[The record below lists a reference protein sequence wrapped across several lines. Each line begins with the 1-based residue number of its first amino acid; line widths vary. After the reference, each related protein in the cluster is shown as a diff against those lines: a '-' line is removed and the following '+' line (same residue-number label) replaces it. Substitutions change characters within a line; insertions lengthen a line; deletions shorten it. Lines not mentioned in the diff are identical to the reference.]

1 MPSFNFTQDDS
12 ETVDFNVGEPFTV
25 SVKGDFGGGTLTV
38 YHTINGTNYAW
49 VGGEGSTFTAAGEV
63 VLEHAGDTEKI
74 TVTLSGA
81 TSPDLDVSLINRA
94 YGIEQ

>member
-1 MPSFNFTQDDS
+1 MASFNFTADGSQPIR
-12 ETVDFNVGEPFTV
+12 FNVGETFSV

-38 YHTINGTNYAW
+38 YHTINGNNYPW
-49 VGGEGSTFTAAGEV
+49 SSGEGSTFTAAADI
-63 VLEHAGDTEKI
+63 VLEHVGDSELI
-74 TVTLSGA
+74 TVTLAGA